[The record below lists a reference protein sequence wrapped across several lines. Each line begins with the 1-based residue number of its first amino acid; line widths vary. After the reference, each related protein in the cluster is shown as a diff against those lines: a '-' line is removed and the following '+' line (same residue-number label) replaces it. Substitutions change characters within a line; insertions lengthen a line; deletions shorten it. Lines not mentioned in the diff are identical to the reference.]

1 MITTFSLITANDA
14 AATIGQK
21 IRQHRIAADITQ
33 SELAAQVHVSPS
45 TLKRIE
51 AHGGGSLKDVMA
63 IAIALGIDRDILD
76 AIPRPP
82 LRSLADL
89 DGEGRRIERT
99 RTRAARR
106 SSP

>member
-1 MITTFSLITANDA
+1 
-14 AATIGQK
+14 
-21 IRQHRIAADITQ
+21 
-33 SELAAQVHVSPS
+33 
-45 TLKRIE
+45 
-51 AHGGGSLKDVMA
+51 MA